1 MGNLI
6 IVVLKSEVQL
16 GVYVYY
22 IKTKDVFGAL
32 HEYTGQVN
40 LIK

>member
-6 IVVLKSEVQL
+6 IVGGAEFQL

-32 HEYTGQVN
+32 HKYTGEVN